1 MGCKNNYFDCML
13 GNNLIIPSFSLNM
26 KIDVVNVIKLSDKG
40 FFRRLNTSP
49 TNTTGNDVMSWANA
63 KKQPLNLND
72 Q

>member
-1 MGCKNNYFDCML
+1 MGCKNNYFDCVL
-13 GNNLIIPSFSLNM
+13 GNNLIIPSFSLNT
-26 KIDVVNVIKLSDKG
+26 KIDVVSVIKLSDKG

-49 TNTTGNDVMSWANA
+49 ANTTGNDEMSWANA

>member
-1 MGCKNNYFDCML
+1 MGCKNNYFDCVL
-13 GNNLIIPSFSLNM
+13 GNNLIIPSFSLNT
-26 KIDVVNVIKLSDKG
+26 KIDVVSVIKLSDKG

-49 TNTTGNDVMSWANA
+49 PNTTGNDVMSWANA